1 MSWVQSRIYAA
12 GGDHIPSTWA
22 TFRDQTGIQ
31 AVLHLRPE
39 APTVFRG
46 GPPRAFLWLDIEAE
60 TDADLEA
67 RWLAARYLSSCLA
80 QGYRA
85 MIHSSL
91 TLHRTRWALAS
102 YLLYEGWT
110 IASTMREVEKPPWLS
125 PYHTEAPMWAAFEKM
140 VESRKAEGGEWGVE
154 VTWPTPE

>member
-12 GGDHIPSTWA
+12 GGGHIPSTWA
-22 TFRDQTGIQ
+22 TFSDQTGIQ

-46 GPPRAFLWLDIEAE
+46 GPPRAFLWLDIEVE
-60 TDADLEA
+60 KDADLEA
-67 RWLAARYLSSCLA
+67 RWLAARYISDSLA

-91 TLHRTRWALAS
+91 TLHRTRWVLAS

-125 PYHTEAPMWAAFEKM
+125 PYHTEAPMWAAFENL
-140 VESRKAEGGEWGVE
+140 VQRRRADGGGSRGEE
-154 VTWPTPE
+154 ACPRPR